1 MIYLFYG
8 DDRYTINTDI
18 DKIIKDNKIDNINV
32 SRYNYNE
39 CSYKEIIKDITTIS
53 LFDDKKVVIV
63 DNANIF
69 KTKDK
74 NIDKDI
80 EDEEEFLRYLKN
92 PNNNTILIFISDKV
106 NINKKI
112 FKEVKK
118 TGIVVVYNEEKNI
131 YLLAKKL
138 FDNYKISDEDI
149 NYLISLISNDTYRLH
164 NEIDKLKMYK
174 VNELLITRN
183 DIDELVF
190 YMEEADYNK
199 LVASIINNDKDCA
212 ISIYKEFIK
221 RKEEPLVILLGIAK
235 RIRLMYQVKNL
246 ISRGYTNDEIAT
258 ILGEKSGYIYYVSK
272 DASLYSSK
280 ELLDYISLFADKD
293 YEAKIGKI
301 NIGDWLEVFILTK

>member
-1 MIYLFYG
+1 M
-8 DDRYTINTDI
+8 
-18 DKIIKDNKIDNINV
+18 
-32 SRYNYNE
+32 
-39 CSYKEIIKDITTIS
+39 
-53 LFDDKKVVIV
+53 
-63 DNANIF
+63 
-69 KTKDK
+69 
-74 NIDKDI
+74 
-80 EDEEEFLRYLKN
+80 
-92 PNNNTILIFISDKV
+92 
-106 NINKKI
+106 
-112 FKEVKK
+112 
-118 TGIVVVYNEEKNI
+118 
-131 YLLAKKL
+131 LAKKL